1 MPGRGSDS
9 ELRFD
14 GRVAIVTGAGRGL
27 GATYAHALAER
38 GARVVVNDL
47 GGGLAGSGSDPR
59 PAESVAAAIVAGGGE
74 AVANTASVTDTAGAE
89 SIVAAALEHFGGVD
103 IVVNN
108 AGILDPGGLPDLTA
122 AEVRRHLEVH
132 AIGAFNVTR
141 AAWPQLVAR
150 RYGRVIMTTSVGF
163 YGGSFLISYSTAK
176 GATVSLGRSLADA
189 GAAHGIAVNL
199 LAPAAD
205 TRMVTDPEFRAK
217 CNLPP
222 LEADAESDPVR
233 APDRVVPMLL
243 VLAHERCP
251 VNGEILWAGLGRFA
265 RIVIAET
272 PGIVEPSLTPEGVL
286 ERWEEIVDDQ
296 DAVLHPST
304 AAAVAYREARIAEAL
319 AGAGDPA
326 GD

>member
-1 MPGRGSDS
+1 MPVPHSTPA
-9 ELRFD
+9 LRFD

-27 GATYAHALAER
+27 GAAYAHALAAR

-47 GGGLAGSGSDPR
+47 GGGLAGSGADPR
-59 PAESVAAAIVAGGGE
+59 PAESVAAEIIAAGGA
-74 AVANTASVTDTAGAE
+74 AVANTASVIDTAGAE
-89 SIVAAALEHFGGVD
+89 SIVDAALEHFGGVD

-108 AGILDPGGLPDLTA
+108 AGILDPGGLPELTA
-122 AEVRRHLEVH
+122 AEVREHFEVH
-132 AIGAFNVTR
+132 ALGAFNVTR

-150 RYGRVIMTTSVGF
+150 GYGRVVMTTSVGF
-163 YGGSFLISYSTAK
+163 YGGSFLVSYSTAK
-176 GATVSLGRSLADA
+176 GATVSLARSLADA
-189 GAAHGIAVNL
+189 GAAHGITVNL

-205 TRMVTDPEFRAK
+205 TRMVTDPDFRAK

-222 LEADAESDPVR
+222 LDPDAAVDPVR

-272 PGIVEPSLTPEGVL
+272 PGIIDPTLSAEGVL
-286 ERWEEIVDDQ
+286 ERWDEIMADQ

-304 AAAVAYREARIAEAL
+304 AAAVAYREARIAELL
-319 AGAGDPA
+319 AGTPHAAG
-326 GD
+326 G